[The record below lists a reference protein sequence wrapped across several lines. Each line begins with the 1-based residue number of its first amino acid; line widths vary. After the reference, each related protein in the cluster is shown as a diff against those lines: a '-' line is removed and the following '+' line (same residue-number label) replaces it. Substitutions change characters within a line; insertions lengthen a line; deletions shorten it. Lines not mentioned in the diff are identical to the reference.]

1 MGIISKSVK
10 KQTELFTRHL
20 RFWLRSKEKK
30 MQFILSNDFL
40 TATDPVQPV
49 RDDKLMYQLIN
60 IKSQCK
66 GGYLQAAEKIVD
78 PLCTLVGR
86 NGSSVVHDGLADNEH
101 LKKVLLSEHRLL
113 SLHLAEKNGDFVRQ
127 VARWCH
133 LFAVNEH
140 KWITVPSNSA
150 LLSQVLG
157 EPEGMLLADCD
168 LTMDIEM
175 DRVISQCSQL
185 ATPISVITAELE
197 EKTEPAQMNQVLI
210 ALATLREGG
219 LAIFTI
225 GEFYHHQIKLILWL
239 LFSLFD
245 KVLVRKPATSGRSTN
260 TKFVTCSGY
269 QRQRY
274 IDQYESLFVSV
285 RQNPSV
291 IEFPLSW
298 SYWLTQQQNLFTL
311 QKEAALLRSLQVT
324 AILLRCNPG
333 FTESQ
338 LQRLVER
345 CFTDKNMRARA
356 VSARAIAM

>member
-1 MGIISKSVK
+1 
-10 KQTELFTRHL
+10 
-20 RFWLRSKEKK
+20 
-30 MQFILSNDFL
+30 MQFILCNDFL
-40 TATDPVQPV
+40 VATDPVQPV
-49 RDDKLMYQLIN
+49 RDDKLMYQLIKF
-60 IKSQCK
+60 KSQCK
-66 GGYLQAAEKIVD
+66 GGYLLAAEKIVD

-86 NGSSVVHDGLADNEH
+86 QGSSVVHDGLADNEH
-101 LKKVLLSEHRLL
+101 FKKVLLSEHRLL

-127 VARWCH
+127 VAKWCH

-168 LTMDIEM
+168 LSMDKDM
-175 DRVISQCSQL
+175 DRVITHCSQL
-185 ATPISVITAELE
+185 ATTPISVITAECE
-197 EKTEPAQMNQVLI
+197 DKPEAEQMNQVLI

-225 GEFYHHQIKLILWL
+225 GEFYHHQTKLILWL

-245 KVLVRKPATSGRSTN
+245 KVLIRKPATSGRCTN

-274 IDQYESLFVSV
+274 IDNYESLFGSV

-311 QKEAALLRSLQVT
+311 QREAALRRSLQVT
-324 AILLRCNPG
+324 SILLRCNPG
-333 FTESQ
+333 FTDSQ

-356 VSARAIAM
+356 VSSRAIAV